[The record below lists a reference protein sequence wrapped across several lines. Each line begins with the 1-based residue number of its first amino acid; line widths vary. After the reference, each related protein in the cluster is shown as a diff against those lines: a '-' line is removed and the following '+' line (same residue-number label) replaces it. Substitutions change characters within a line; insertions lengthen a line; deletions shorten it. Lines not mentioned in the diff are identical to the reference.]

1 MCYDRLMNTGPD
13 DGGRVPTVAHRVEA
27 ATCKVHVSTE
37 TGLPYWP
44 SSIEAFCSSVF
55 SFA

>member
-44 SSIEAFCSSVF
+44 SSIPAAARNEICR
-55 SFA
+55 